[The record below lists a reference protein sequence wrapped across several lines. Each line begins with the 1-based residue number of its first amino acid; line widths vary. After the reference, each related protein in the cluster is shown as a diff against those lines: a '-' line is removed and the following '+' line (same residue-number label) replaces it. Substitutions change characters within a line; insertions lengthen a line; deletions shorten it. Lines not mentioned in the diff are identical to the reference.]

1 MRAEPSQAHGGCYLH
16 SKHGLFKC
24 PWAQAVIGP
33 RARAGLGQLLERE
46 ERPQLW
52 EGKTEQEPGTK
63 QGSQMVTFQAQYR
76 GPLETD
82 TPFRHSLH
90 EHGLSPGW
98 VSGTLLGTV
107 GGGGHPDV

>member
-1 MRAEPSQAHGGCYLH
+1 M
-16 SKHGLFKC
+16 
-24 PWAQAVIGP
+24 IGP

-63 QGSQMVTFQAQYR
+63 QASQMVTFQAQYR

-82 TPFRHSLH
+82 MSFRHSLH
-90 EHGLSPGW
+90 KHGLSPLGVRHSARHCWGW
-98 VSGTLLGTV
+98 GASRCVRHASYPGEKR
-107 GGGGHPDV
+107 HINK